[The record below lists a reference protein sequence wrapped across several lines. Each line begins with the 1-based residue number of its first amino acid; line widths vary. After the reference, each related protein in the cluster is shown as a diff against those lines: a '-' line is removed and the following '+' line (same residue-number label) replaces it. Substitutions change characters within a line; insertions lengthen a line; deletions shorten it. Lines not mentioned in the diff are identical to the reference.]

1 MTAREAYAR
10 LVYEDSQMQA
20 LGFVQER
27 VWASNAL
34 DTPPREHP
42 FIVIN
47 VDLTEKVFGTTGV
60 ETVSYWVHL
69 PKDKGR
75 DYSVIDLAIEQIK
88 MLMSEVMHLA
98 GADGWSLTAGTWVDT
113 SRDLTD
119 DGFNTIVKYVTFR
132 TATRSL
138 VTP

>member
-10 LVYEDSQMQA
+10 LVYEDATMQS
-20 LGFVQER
+20 LGFVQDR

-34 DTPPREHP
+34 DTPPRTHP

-47 VDLTEKVFGTTGV
+47 SDGDEKVFGTTGRD
-60 ETVSYWVHL
+60 TVSYWVHV
-69 PKDKGR
+69 PKEMSG
-75 DYSVIDLAIEQIK
+75 DYNLIDLAIEQIK
-88 MLMSEVMHLA
+88 MLMEEVVHLV
-98 GADGWSLTAGTWVDT
+98 GNDGWSLTSATWIDT

-119 DGFNTIVKYVTFR
+119 DAFNTIVKFVTFQA
-132 TATRSL
+132 ATRSL

>member
-10 LVYEDSQMQA
+10 LIYEDAAMQG
-20 LGFVQER
+20 LGFVEDR

-34 DTPPREHP
+34 DTPDRTGP

-47 VDLTEKVFGTTGV
+47 IDLQEKVFGTTGRD
-60 ETVSYWVHL
+60 TVSFWVHVPREL
-69 PKDKGR
+69 GR
-75 DYSVIDLAIEQIK
+75 DYSLIDLALEQIK
-88 MLMSEVMHLA
+88 ALMHNVVHFA
-98 GADGWSLTAGTWVDT
+98 GSDGWSLTAGTWVDT

-119 DGFNTIVKYVTFR
+119 DAFHTIVKYATFT